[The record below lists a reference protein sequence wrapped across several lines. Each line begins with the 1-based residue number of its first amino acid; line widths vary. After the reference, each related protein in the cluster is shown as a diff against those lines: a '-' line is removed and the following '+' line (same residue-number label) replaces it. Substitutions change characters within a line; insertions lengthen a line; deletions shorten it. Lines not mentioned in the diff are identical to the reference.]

1 MVVRAIGGDQQDV
14 LVILVGINASVTF
27 FLLISGFDGDGALD
41 QIYVVLTII
50 AIILV
55 FMIFTTFT
63 TCIEISTWDIP
74 F

>member
-1 MVVRAIGGDQQDV
+1 MIGGDQQDV
-14 LVILVGINASVTF
+14 LVILVGINASDTI

-41 QIYVVLTII
+41 KIYVVLTII
-50 AIILV
+50 ANILV

-63 TCIEISTWDIP
+63 TCIEIPTWDIL